1 MMEMLA
7 LRILAIVVQDVL
19 TNKLSA
25 MMVALVQLTLA
36 TLRKD
41 VFTPVSIVMIRMI
54 VLKILAALFMD
65 VSTNI

>member
-1 MMEMLA
+1 MAMLA

-25 MMVALVQLTLA
+25 MITALVQLTLA
-36 TLRKD
+36 TSRKD
-41 VFTPVSIVMIRMI
+41 VFTPVSIVMIKMI